1 MMMMMII
8 NMLMRFPMRS
18 RGDAH
23 SIMNM
28 MIKSQLKRSKNC
40 LSTSGAGSRQN
51 CIEVRPVHGK
61 TRKGPDD
68 AANTS
73 ALIKGTTRERDIER
87 QRERRES
94 DDERE
99 RERERESFHA
109 GICICIYIYI
119 QVLFVVVIRD

>member
-1 MMMMMII
+1 
-8 NMLMRFPMRS
+8 MRS

-99 RERERESFHA
+99 RERERERVFMLEYVYV
-109 GICICIYIYI
+109 YIYI
-119 QVLFVVVIRD
+119 FKFFL

>member
-1 MMMMMII
+1 
-8 NMLMRFPMRS
+8 MRS

-73 ALIKGTTRERDIER
+73 TLIKGKTRERDIER